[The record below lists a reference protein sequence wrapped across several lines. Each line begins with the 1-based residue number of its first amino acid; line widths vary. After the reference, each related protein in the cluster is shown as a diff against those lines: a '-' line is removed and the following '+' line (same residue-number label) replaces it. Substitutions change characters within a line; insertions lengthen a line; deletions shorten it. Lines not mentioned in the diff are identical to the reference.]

1 MEKSHSS
8 ADIRQCNF
16 PTSRWTSIEN
26 HKLTHTGE
34 RPHKCTQCDFSTTQ
48 KHALDSHI
56 LTHSGE
62 KPFKCTHCNVGIIYP
77 IFENFDNFAKLD
89 FDDFFKIILVDNAF
103 TTQPENNNSEIC
115 PQRRL
120 PSTSRDVEGKYFCYH
135 MNLFCNSNICPQRRA
150 TLRAGDVEGKYFS
163 CTEYLPSKSPALK
176 VVCPQS
182 RLPSK
187 SSALN
192 VACPQRRGLNV
203 AGSTSPALNVP

>member
-16 PTSRWTSIEN
+16 ATSRWTSIEN

-77 IFENFDNFAKLD
+77 IFENFVNFAKLD
-89 FDDFFKIILVDNAF
+89 FDDFFKIIL
-103 TTQPENNNSEIC
+103 
-115 PQRRL
+115 
-120 PSTSRDVEGKYFCYH
+120 
-135 MNLFCNSNICPQRRA
+135 
-150 TLRAGDVEGKYFS
+150 
-163 CTEYLPSKSPALK
+163 PSKSSALK

-187 SSALN
+187 SSALK
-192 VACPQRRGLNV
+192 VVCPQSRLPSKSSALKV
-203 AGSTSPALNVP
+203 VGSTSWAQRRLPSMSHSRLPLWDIEGRRH